1 MAPTF
6 KQLKYFAALAHH
18 RHFGRAADE
27 CAISQPALSLQIQ
40 ELEKTLGA
48 PLVERNRHMVTLTPL
63 GHDVEGRVRTILANV
78 RDLVDRAHQH
88 NGILNGA
95 LRLGVIPSLAPYLL
109 PRALPLLRR
118 SYPSLVLHLREAQTR
133 YLSDE
138 LLAGQLDAVL
148 VSRPFADD
156 RVEIKDLFDDRFLL
170 VTAPDDGQDKPARLS
185 DVRADSLLLLDE
197 GHCLRDQ
204 ALAYCRTGDVARPRP
219 GVASLATIIHMVANG
234 YGSTLLPEI
243 AVETELRGK
252 PPVTVRSFVNP
263 QPSRQVA
270 LAWRAASPRRSDFL
284 SLADSLVKAM
294 QR

>member
-1 MAPTF
+1 MTPTF

-40 ELEKTLGA
+40 ELEKALGA
-48 PLVERNRHMVTLTPL
+48 SLVERGRHMVTLTPL
-63 GHDVEGRVRTILANV
+63 GQDVEARARTILANV
-78 RDLVDRAHQH
+78 RDLVDLAQHH
-88 NGILNGA
+88 NGLLTGA
-95 LRLGVIPSLAPYLL
+95 LRLGVIPSLAPYIL

-118 SYPSLVLHLREAQTR
+118 DYPALVLHLREAQTR
-133 YLSDE
+133 YLTDE

-148 VSRPFADD
+148 LSRPLADD
-156 RVEIKDLFDDRFLL
+156 RVEIKDLFDDRLLL
-170 VTAPDDGQDKPARLS
+170 VTAPDGGEDKPAQLS
-185 DVRADSLLLLDE
+185 DIKADSLLLLDE

-204 ALAYCRTGDVARPRP
+204 ALAYCGADDVSRPRP

-243 AVETELRGK
+243 ALDTELRGK
-252 PPVTVRSFVNP
+252 PPVRVRSFVNP

-270 LAWRAASPRRSDFL
+270 LAWRATSPRRGDSL

-294 QR
+294 KR